1 MSDQLQ
7 ECGRCRRPAKL
18 RALYGRNR
26 QTGEALLIGKLGK
39 KCFYVVA
46 GQVFRNGYQPEHE
59 DNSIVRLRGQR

>member
-1 MSDQLQ
+1 MTEPMQ

-18 RALYGRNR
+18 RVLYARNR
-26 QTGEALLIGKLGK
+26 STGEALQIGKLGQ

-59 DNSIVRLRGQR
+59 DNSVVRLRSQR

>member
-1 MSDQLQ
+1 MSELQ

-26 QTGEALLIGKLGK
+26 TTGNAFMVGKLGK

-46 GQVFRNGYQPEHE
+46 GEISRQGYQPENE
-59 DNSIVRLRGQR
+59 DASLVVLRNQP